1 MTFRFRLPAGALALG
16 ALVACA
22 GGDQS
27 PSVGSLSVA
36 ITDAPFAYD
45 SVARADIFIVR
56 VDAKVAEADSAES
69 ERGKGDESGS
79 RNDDPGKDWV
89 TVATPNAS
97 INLLD
102 LQGGKSSNLGQAS
115 LPAGTYRGFR
125 LVLDTD
131 KSSVTLKNGRVL
143 SGSTTPGIKWPSA
156 GRSGVKI
163 QLERPFTVAAG
174 GSQMIIDFD
183 LGHSFILRG
192 NTISKNGLLF
202 KPVIRAAA
210 RELTGSVSG
219 SVHATSATGA
229 AVAGAT
235 IEVLKAGTAIADT
248 AAANVVSTTASNAA
262 GEFKAAFL
270 MPGSYS
276 VRVTPP
282 AASAALKAALVPS
295 VAVVSGKDT
304 PAGAVV
310 LP

>member
-1 MTFRFRLPAGALALG
+1 MTFRFRTPAGALALCALAACGG
-16 ALVACA
+16 A
-22 GGDQS
+22 DQS

-69 ERGKGDESGS
+69 ERGKGDDSGS

-131 KSSVTLKNGRVL
+131 KSSVTLKNGTVL
-143 SGSTTPGIKWPSA
+143 SGSTTPGIKWPSS

-163 QLERPFTVAAG
+163 KLEQPFTVAAG

-192 NTISKNGLLF
+192 KTISKDGLLF

-219 SVHATSATGA
+219 SGHATSATGA

-235 IEVLKAGTAIADT
+235 IEVLKAGTAITDT
-248 AAANVVSTTASNAA
+248 ASANVVSTTASNAA
-262 GEFKAAFL
+262 GTFKAAFL

-276 VRVTPP
+276 LRVTPP

-295 VAVVSGKDT
+295 VAVTSGKDT